1 MNSST
6 ANKRPG
12 QGGGTSGPDARA
24 DDVLCYMD
32 QGSFVAL
39 RALGRGPVVQVT
51 WLYPGAIDEAAVR
64 EFSERLSGGLLG
76 RLLQRSPLPWG
87 RHRWVANPVPGPVTW
102 FRDPLPSERLPELRR
117 LLLDLPV
124 DPERGPGWRLAVQ
137 ALEGGGCALTMLVS
151 HTIADMRAASL
162 AITDAVAG
170 RSLDHGFPAPSWRW
184 SPVMLLRDS
193 VESLRAL
200 PDVWCALAALAR
212 RSRKGRAGLLP
223 SSSRVRSGR
232 DRFEPAV
239 DAPLVPVVMDAG
251 ECQQRASDL
260 GVASST
266 LIMAFVARLA
276 FRIGRVDASGRV
288 KLVLP
293 VSDRRSGDRRGNAL
307 RSITVMADPD
317 VCRDDPGALQRD
329 FKAALSSLDQHGDDL
344 SPFFPL
350 IPYVPLWLVRH
361 LEQEALGAGAP
372 VGCSLVGELPLD
384 VNRPC
389 GEALLLQATP
399 LERYTASELARLGG
413 VLFTGCY
420 RVNEQLSCTVSCY
433 VPDRVT
439 SHAELMPFV
448 RDALAD
454 MGLRGTIGWR
464 WPVDKADGAT
474 PAERSSD
481 AQRVDD
487 LHAGGP
493 DGRQETSEKAHHEGE
508 DE

>member
-1 MNSST
+1 LSSSS
-6 ANKRPG
+6 ADRQLG
-12 QGGGTSGPDARA
+12 RRGGTSDSDAGA

-51 WLYPGAIDEAAVR
+51 WLYPRAIDEAAVR
-64 EFSERLSGGLLG
+64 EFGERLSGGLLG

-102 FRDPLPSERLPELRR
+102 FRDPLPRERLPELRR

-151 HTIADMRAASL
+151 HTIADMRAVSL
-162 AITDAVAG
+162 AIADAVAG
-170 RSLDHGFPAPSWRW
+170 RPLDHGFPAPSWRW
-184 SPVMLLRDS
+184 SPVMLARDS

-200 PDVWCALAALAR
+200 PDVCCALAALVR
-212 RSRKGRAGLLP
+212 RSRKERAGLP
-223 SSSRVRSGR
+223 ASSPRVRSR
-232 DRFEPAV
+232 LDRFEPAV

-251 ECQQRASDL
+251 ACQQRASDL

-266 LIMAFVARLA
+266 LIMAFAVRLA

-293 VSDRRSGDRRGNAL
+293 VSDRRTGDRRGNAL

-317 VCRDDPGALQRD
+317 ACRNDPHALQRD
-329 FKAALSSLDQHGDDL
+329 FKAALASLNQHGDDL
-344 SPFFPL
+344 SPLFPL
-350 IPYVPLWLVRH
+350 IPYVPLWLVRR
-361 LEQEALGAGAP
+361 LEQEALGAGLP

-399 LERYTASELARLGG
+399 LERYTASDLARLGG
-413 VLFTGCY
+413 FLFIACY
-420 RVNEQLSCTVSCY
+420 RVNGQLLCNVSGY
-433 VPDRVT
+433 VPNHVT
-439 SHAELMPFV
+439 SYAELMPFV

-454 MGLRGTIGWR
+454 VGLCGTIGWR
-464 WPVDKADGAT
+464 LPIDEADGAT
-474 PAERSSD
+474 PAERSS
-481 AQRVDD
+481 
-487 LHAGGP
+487 HA
-493 DGRQETSEKAHHEGE
+493 
-508 DE
+508 